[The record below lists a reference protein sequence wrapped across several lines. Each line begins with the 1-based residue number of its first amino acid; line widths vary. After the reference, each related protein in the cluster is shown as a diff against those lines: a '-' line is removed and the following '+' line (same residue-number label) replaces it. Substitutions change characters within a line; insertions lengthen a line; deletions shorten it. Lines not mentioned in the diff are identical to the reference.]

1 MHEILGSIREHCGYP
16 PSALMKD
23 SFRGKIAS
31 LLLGICSLRG
41 NCGPPQ
47 STHHGCDPQWQ
58 RVGWSGGI
66 PIFPPLVANGGSS
79 LYLSTN
85 SAQRVLPAQPRKAGK
100 IPVRRVQHSS
110 MLNRDRRDLR
120 ITHQR
125 A

>member
-1 MHEILGSIREHCGYP
+1 MGPELGSLYHELEEEVDWLQQKWNEFRELFAKG
-16 PSALMKD
+16 AE
-23 SFRGKIAS
+23 RIE
-31 LLLGICSLRG
+31 LL
-41 NCGPPQ
+41 N
-47 STHHGCDPQWQ
+47 TE
-58 RVGWSGGI
+58 
-66 PIFPPLVANGGSS
+66 FPYSRRSSQTAAPLF
-79 LYLSTN
+79 YLSTN